1 MRSTA
6 SAAIPNIAARSV
18 RLYKAHRILCTP
30 SDDRFI
36 VKSSGEDSIPILRAY
51 TTFVVLCVVLVR
63 SNKPLKLRHAIL
75 QQGPVI
81 FSKWTVGDFY
91 FWLMEELNR
100 YGAANFF

>member
-1 MRSTA
+1 MRSVATA
-6 SAAIPNIAARSV
+6 VVPIIAQRSV
-18 RLYKAHRILCTP
+18 RLYKARRSLYTRF
-30 SDDRFI
+30 DDRFI